1 MNNLEVAYNVRVL
14 YFGSLQNLQHK
25 GNCQHA
31 ALSTVSISNSLL
43 IKNRAA
49 WFNKI
54 PIGFFVE
61 ATASTGTQST
71 KPYRFSTCLIDSGK
85 GK

>member
-1 MNNLEVAYNVRVL
+1 MFEFFILVHCKIC
-14 YFGSLQNLQHK
+14 STK
-25 GNCQHA
+25 GYA
-31 ALSTVSISNSLL
+31 ALSTVSIGNSLL

-49 WFNKI
+49 SFNKI
-54 PIGFFVE
+54 PIGFFVQ

-71 KPYRFSTCLIDSGK
+71 RPYCTGGFSTCLIDSGK